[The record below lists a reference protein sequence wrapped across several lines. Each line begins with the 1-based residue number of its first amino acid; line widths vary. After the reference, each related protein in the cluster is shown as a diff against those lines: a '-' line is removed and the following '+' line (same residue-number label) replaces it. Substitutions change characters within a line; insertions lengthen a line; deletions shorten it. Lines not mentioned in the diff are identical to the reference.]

1 MVLPLLV
8 AVTIAYALTVL
19 GVRRSI
25 LTEKI
30 ARRGYHLTR
39 EYATDPLEIVFVR
52 EVMQPLDAPG
62 IGTPSAEPGA
72 FAYPD
77 EPLRAVAY
85 RMAATGATWLPVVD
99 PDAGGAAVGA
109 ITLGNLLQGR
119 MQVLEAEQRRE
130 RVLTFRMPLPAW
142 VWERSGEL

>member
-1 MVLPLLV
+1 
-8 AVTIAYALTVL
+8 
-19 GVRRSI
+19 
-25 LTEKI
+25 
-30 ARRGYHLTR
+30 
-39 EYATDPLEIVFVR
+39 
-52 EVMQPLDAPG
+52 
-62 IGTPSAEPGA
+62 
-72 FAYPD
+72 
-77 EPLRAVAY
+77 
-85 RMAATGATWLPVVD
+85 VD